1 MIDPDMNAQKGGN
14 SHVQVSTGQGPEKRA
29 HARLHGLLRSLGSVV
44 RRPSGGSGRDADAH
58 GDEGRRNRDV
68 GRYGRR
74 RNRARHFGGARF
86 SAGRHHHHPE
96 GGRSDQTVHLGPF
109 QRGRR
114 RVAKAL
120 LCALLVVLG
129 IAIGEAKDRSK
140 VQVHTVLAVL
150 PPGCHDARCSLLK
163 PLVETRTVYIKA
175 KR

>member
-14 SHVQVSTGQGPEKRA
+14 SHVQVTGQRPEKRA
-29 HARLHGLLRSLGSVV
+29 HARLHGVLGSLRSAV
-44 RRPSGGSGRDADAH
+44 RRPSGGRRRDGDAH
-58 GDEGRRNRDV
+58 RDEGGGNRDV
-68 GRYGRR
+68 GWNGRR
-74 RNRARHFGGARF
+74 RNRARHSGGTRFLAR
-86 SAGRHHHHPE
+86 RHHHHPE
-96 GGRSDQTVHLGPF
+96 GGRAHQTVHLGPF